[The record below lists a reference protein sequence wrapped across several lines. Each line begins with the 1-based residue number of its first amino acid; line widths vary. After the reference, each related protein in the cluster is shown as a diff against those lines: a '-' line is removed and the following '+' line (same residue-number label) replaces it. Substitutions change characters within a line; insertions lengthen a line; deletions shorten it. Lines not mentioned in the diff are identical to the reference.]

1 MRSRI
6 DRIRFDFK
14 LHEAT
19 PGLFEILLH
28 LYADGRFY
36 SETAIVTVNG
46 SKAVEILSIAV
57 RYLLDKGHQAHVS
70 ELSRQTEL
78 PLAA

>member
-1 MRSRI
+1 MRSRA

-14 LHEAT
+14 LHEAS
-19 PGLFEILLH
+19 PGQFDILLH

-36 SETAIVTVNG
+36 SETTILTVSG

-57 RYLLDKGHQAHVS
+57 RYLLDKGYQAHVS
-70 ELSRQTEL
+70 ALSEPAEI